1 MDKKLASAPKLVVV
15 IFFMAMPSSLQGV
28 QVTEKGWLSYI
39 STWTALQRCLS
50 LNHVE
55 SLSKLGVELMHVVSW
70 AESWPWRE
78 TASSPLL
85 NDEPLTSLAGAK
97 V

>member
-1 MDKKLASAPKLVVV
+1 MDKKLASAPQLVVV
-15 IFFMAMPSSLQGV
+15 IFFMAIPSSLQGV

-39 STWTALQRCLS
+39 NIWAALQRCLS
-50 LNHVE
+50 LNHVK
-55 SLSKLGVELMHVVSW
+55 SLSKPGVELLRVVSW
-70 AESWPWRE
+70 AESWPRRE
-78 TASSPLL
+78 TDSSPLL